1 MGEPR
6 PTYWRQQSP
15 AGSGRGTHPLDI
27 ILGAVIG
34 IVLAALLG
42 TAQWYL
48 WRRLIRDVS
57 APGGWYRRVGTVV
70 ACVLPVTTLLALRGR
85 EFGLPFGFLRVI
97 SWPGFYWMAALL
109 YLLPILGAVDLVR
122 ALLALRRRRAAR
134 AAGAATPETAPAARA
149 VAEPAAARPAER
161 TAPATAEPRHPEP
174 RHPEPDGSAGE
185 LVRPEAAARGTEE
198 AGETEET
205 EEARGAKETEET
217 EEAEETERRETPAG
231 AAGLDRRRL
240 LARGV
245 AIGAGLAVT
254 GTLGYGTWA
263 ARRLTT
269 KHVRVA
275 LPRLPR
281 AAEGYRI
288 AVVSDI
294 HLGPLL
300 GGSHC
305 RHVVDAVNATEPDL
319 ITVVGDLV
327 DADVDDLRSAVA
339 PMAELHAREGVYFVT
354 GNHEYYVDTGAWV
367 DHVRELG
374 LHPLVNSR
382 VELAHFDLA
391 GVNDVS
397 GEGSDFG
404 GPDYAAALGDRDP
417 GRVSVLMAH
426 QPVMVHESVDW
437 GVDLQLSGHTHGG
450 QLWPISWLAAAANP
464 TVAGLDRFGDT
475 QLYVSRGAGA
485 WGPPVRVGAD
495 PDVTVVELRRA

>member
-1 MGEPR
+1 MV
-6 PTYWRQQSP
+6 
-15 AGSGRGTHPLDI
+15 
-27 ILGAVIG
+27 GAVIG
-34 IVLAALLG
+34 IVLAALLAA
-42 TAQWYL
+42 AQWYL

-57 APGGWYRRVGTVV
+57 APGGWYRRAATAV

-85 EFGLPFGFLRVI
+85 EFGLPFGFLQVV
-97 SWPGFYWMAALL
+97 SWPGYYWMAALL
-109 YLLPILGAVDLVR
+109 YLLLILAAVDLVR
-122 ALLALRRRRAAR
+122 AVLALRGRRLARRAAR
-134 AAGAATPETAPAARA
+134 EAAPEAAAVSGGGAAAGAAG
-149 VAEPAAARPAER
+149 EPAAKAGAPQ
-161 TAPATAEPRHPEP
+161 TAGQESEGQESTGQDAAGPES
-174 RHPEPDGSAGE
+174 EGQDAAG
-185 LVRPEAAARGTEE
+185 PEAVGQDAAAFG
-198 AGETEET
+198 
-205 EEARGAKETEET
+205 
-217 EEAEETERRETPAG
+217 
-231 AAGLDRRRL
+231 RRRFV
-240 LARGV
+240 ARGV

-254 GTLGYGTWA
+254 GTLGYGTYA
-263 ARRLTT
+263 ARHLTT

-294 HLGPLL
+294 HLGPLM

-305 RHVVDAVNATEPDL
+305 RRVVDAVNATRPDL

-327 DADVDDLRSAVA
+327 DAEVDDLRSAVA
-339 PMAELHAREGVYFVT
+339 PMADLSARHGAYFVT

-374 LHPLVNSR
+374 LRPLVNSR
-382 VELAHFDLA
+382 EELEYFDLA

-404 GPDYAAALGDRDP
+404 GPDYEAALGDRDP

-426 QPVMVHESVDW
+426 QPVMVHEAADW

-450 QLWPISWLAAAANP
+450 QLWPITWVAAAANP
-464 TVAGLDRFGDT
+464 TLAGLDRFGDT